1 MRNIYHIS
9 RFTLQTGMYDIKN
22 AYNSFLIRIC
32 DPGTRHAK
40 PYSDFGT
47 TLDLEFLDAEDTCGF
62 AEADKFSINQANQ
75 VTALLYHAYVL
86 ESDVYVQCEQG
97 VSRSSAIA
105 HAAQLCGFTCK
116 TTSYADPNQRVLA
129 MLGCFQGVRLDL
141 PH

>member
-9 RFTLQTGMYDIKN
+9 RFTLQTGMYDIRN

-47 TLDLEFLDAEDTCGF
+47 TLDLEFLDAEGGCGF
-62 AEADKFSINQANQ
+62 AEADKFSISQAHQ
-75 VTALLYHAYVL
+75 VTALLYQAYAL

-105 HAAQLCGFTCK
+105 YAAQLSGFTCR
-116 TTSYADPNQRVLA
+116 TTSYADPNQRVLT
-129 MLGCFQGVRLDL
+129 MLGRFQGVRLDL

>member
-1 MRNIYHIS
+1 MHKIYHIS

-22 AYNSFLIRIC
+22 AFNSFLIRIC

-40 PYSDFGT
+40 PYSDFGS

-62 AEADKFSINQANQ
+62 ADADKFSIAQAQQ
-75 VTALLYHAYVL
+75 VTAFLYHAYVL

-105 HAAQLCGFTCK
+105 HAAQLFGFTCQ
-116 TTSYADPNQRVLA
+116 TTSYADPNQRVLTL
-129 MLGCFQGVRLDL
+129 LGRFQGIRLDL